1 MSDPFAE
8 LLGSSGWKS
17 SSNETRPYARD
28 WLDRFGEPPLGVA
41 LPATTEEVAA
51 TLRLCAT
58 LGISVTPQG
67 GNTGL
72 NGGSVISAG
81 QRGIIL
87 SLARMNRI
95 HEIAPVAMT
104 ATVDAGVILQALNEA
119 VASHDLMF
127 PLHLGAEGSAQIGG
141 LIATNAGGSLA
152 MRYGMMEAQVLGLE
166 VVLPDGSI
174 WDGMRALIKDNT
186 GLQLRKLFCGA
197 EGRLGVITRAI
208 LKLQPAPAAQAT
220 ALLVLSDVESMLRL
234 GARLRHEAGDMLTA
248 AEFFC
253 ETGLAMLLHHL
264 PDLRRPVETPGPFY
278 LLVELATSRKSAD
291 PKVLLAEILEQA
303 FESGNVVDG
312 VVASSAAQRAA
323 LWQLREEMPEGQRRE
338 GPQIKHDVAVP
349 VARLAD
355 FVALTEPML
364 SKILPGVRVNPFG
377 HLGDGNV
384 HLNLSPPPDADFA
397 GTEAMLSQAIYD
409 LVVSVGGSFSAEHG
423 LGQAKVG
430 LADHLR
436 SPIERHLM
444 TALIAAV
451 DPDARMNP
459 GKIV

>member
-1 MSDPFAE
+1 
-8 LLGSSGWKS
+8 
-17 SSNETRPYARD
+17 
-28 WLDRFGEPPLGVA
+28 
-41 LPATTEEVAA
+41 
-51 TLRLCAT
+51 
-58 LGISVTPQG
+58 
-67 GNTGL
+67 
-72 NGGSVISAG
+72 
-81 QRGIIL
+81 
-87 SLARMNRI
+87 
-95 HEIAPVAMT
+95 
-104 ATVDAGVILQALNEA
+104 
-119 VASHDLMF
+119 
-127 PLHLGAEGSAQIGG
+127 
-141 LIATNAGGSLA
+141 
-152 MRYGMMEAQVLGLE
+152 
-166 VVLPDGSI
+166 
-174 WDGMRALIKDNT
+174 
-186 GLQLRKLFCGA
+186 
-197 EGRLGVITRAI
+197 
-208 LKLQPAPAAQAT
+208 
-220 ALLVLSDVESMLRL
+220 
-234 GARLRHEAGDMLTA
+234 MLTA

-338 GPQIKHDVAVP
+338 GPQIKHGVAVP

-430 LADHLR
+430 LAAHLR

>member
-17 SSNETRPYARD
+17 SSDETRSYARD
-28 WLDRFGEPPLGVA
+28 WLDQFGEPPLGVA

-51 TLRLCAT
+51 TLRLCTT
-58 LGISVTPQG
+58 LDISVTPQG

-87 SLARMNRI
+87 SLSRMNRI
-95 HEIAPVAMT
+95 HEIDPVAMT
-104 ATVDAGVILQALNEA
+104 TAVDAGVILQALHEA

-174 WDGMRALIKDNT
+174 WNGMRALIKDNT

-197 EGRLGVITRAI
+197 EGRLGVVTRAI

-220 ALLVLSDVESMLRL
+220 ALLILSDIESMLRI
-234 GARLRHEAGDMLTA
+234 GAMLRHEAGDMLTA

-253 ETGLAMLLHHL
+253 ETGLAMLLHHF
-264 PDLRRPVETPGPFY
+264 PDLRRPGETPGPFY

-291 PKVLLAEILEQA
+291 PESLLAEFLEQA
-303 FESGNVVDG
+303 FEAGDVVDG

-323 LWQLREEMPEGQRRE
+323 LWRLREEIPEGQRRE
-338 GPQIKHDVAVP
+338 GPQIKHDIAVP

-355 FVALTEPML
+355 LVALTEPML
-364 SKILPGVRVNPFG
+364 SRILPGVRINPFG

-384 HLNLSPPPDADFA
+384 HLNLSPPPYADFTC
-397 GTEAMLSQAIYD
+397 TEARLSQAIYD
-409 LVVSVGGSFSAEHG
+409 LVVSLGGSFSAEHG

-430 LADHLR
+430 LADRLR

-451 DPDARMNP
+451 DPGARMNP